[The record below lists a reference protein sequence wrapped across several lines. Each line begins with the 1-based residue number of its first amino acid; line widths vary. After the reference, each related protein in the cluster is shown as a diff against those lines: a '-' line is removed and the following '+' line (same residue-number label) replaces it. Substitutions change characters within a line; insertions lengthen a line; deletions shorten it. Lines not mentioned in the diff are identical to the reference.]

1 MIRRGSDLQ
10 YFKLVG
16 CITGREKEK
25 IKTYQVK
32 KKFSGRTGKALG
44 GMEDISMQFMMYSVW
59 TCPVTQW

>member
-44 GMEDISMQFMMYSVW
+44 GMEDISM
-59 TCPVTQW
+59 